1 MLPSVGDVDSMRP
14 AHPGA
19 ADDGTPSCRR
29 RGCPAGARGHAMRD
43 GARPPYGR
51 PADADAYG
59 RVSPRKRGRWRYSTP
74 NSGSRNE
81 YQVSGA
87 GTSPGT
93 MFAVKLDS
101 FCTSMPE
108 TLTER
113 SPAFTQPN
121 SLRALSSTPASP
133 ER

>member
-1 MLPSVGDVDSMRP
+1 MLPSIGDVGSMRP
-14 AHPGA
+14 ARPGA
-19 ADDGTPSCRR
+19 AGDGALGCRR
-29 RGCPAGARGHAMRD
+29 RGCPAAAERGHAMRD
-43 GARPPYGR
+43 GARAPYGR

-59 RVSPRKRGRWRYSTP
+59 RASPRKRGRRYSTP

>member
-1 MLPSVGDVDSMRP
+1 MLPSVEDVGSMRP
-14 AHPGA
+14 ARPGTA
-19 ADDGTPSCRR
+19 GNGTPGCRR
-29 RGCPAGARGHAMRD
+29 RGCPAAGRGMRD
-43 GARPPYGR
+43 GAWPPYGR

-59 RVSPRKRGRWRYSTP
+59 RVGLRKRSRRYSTP